1 MKLSTFATF
10 LLASGASAAAI
21 PEPVSSNDLV
31 ARQQTGSY
39 TISGLGNRKRQIT
52 AAGADSFNMA
62 IAMLESERMTAD
74 YAYGDNKQTDA
85 ANFGI
90 FKQNWGLLRECCSKF
105 KGQPQSNWNNG
116 AVLNSDLN
124 ADVQCLKECQSYYGR
139 DRWLAGHRNGATG
152 LANPNTQDIQ
162 NYINGVKYIQT
173 QLTSNS
179 GGLTNDVRYYIY
191 VVPI

>member
-1 MKLSTFATF
+1 MKLSTL
-10 LLASGASAAAI
+10 LLATGVSAVAI
-21 PEPVSSNDLV
+21 PDAAPNHLV

-39 TISGLGNRKRQIT
+39 TISGLGSRKQQVT
-52 AAGADSFNMA
+52 AAGADSFNLA
-62 IAMLESERMTAD
+62 IAMLESERMSTD
-74 YAYGDNKQTDA
+74 YTYGDGKTQDS

-90 FKQNWGLLRECCSKF
+90 FKQNWGMLRVCCSRF
-105 KGQPQSNWNNG
+105 KAQAQASWNNG
-116 AVLNSDLN
+116 AILNSNLN
-124 ADVQCLKECQSYYGR
+124 ADVQCLEECQGYYGR

-173 QLTSNS
+173 QLTTQPN
-179 GGLTNDVRYYIY
+179 GLTNDVRYWIY